1 MSWRTVAIMGLICGL
16 YLTRGEFYVEPELSI
31 LGSFSRV
38 FFVASLSSLIF
49 LLALTL

>member
-16 YLTRGEFYVEPELSI
+16 YLTRGEFYAEPE

-38 FFVASLSSLIF
+38 FFVGSLASLIF